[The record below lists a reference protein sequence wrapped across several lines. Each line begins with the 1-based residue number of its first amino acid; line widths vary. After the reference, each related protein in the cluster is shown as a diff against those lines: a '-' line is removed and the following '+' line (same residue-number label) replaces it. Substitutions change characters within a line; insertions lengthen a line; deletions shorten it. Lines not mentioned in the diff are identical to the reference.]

1 MKIVH
6 SMNECTGSLQA
17 MFQIGQGERRQ
28 RGVPSHFAF
37 TACLPGVILVHM
49 CGRYV
54 LKALRDDIVKHFNLV
69 DGLDYFD
76 IHGYKMRDEVFPG
89 EWITAINNENR
100 PEDIWWTIEDKD
112 NTGATRR
119 AINAKAETITKVRMF
134 ADAFRRDRVLIPA
147 TGFHEWDSG
156 KCRHVFTFDEPL
168 FALGGIGRDCETK
181 GEVRRCGAIIT
192 TEANDVVRPIH
203 EKGRMP
209 VVIHKYDF
217 ERWLSPDTSLEDL
230 QRMMRPLPDEETHVE
245 KADAISPAKS
255 KEQGRLF

>member
-1 MKIVH
+1 
-6 SMNECTGSLQA
+6 
-17 MFQIGQGERRQ
+17 
-28 RGVPSHFAF
+28 
-37 TACLPGVILVHM
+37 M

-76 IHGYKMRDEVFPG
+76 IHGYKMREEVFPG
-89 EWITAINNENR
+89 DWITAINNANR

-112 NTGATRR
+112 NNGSTRR

-134 ADAFRRDRVLIPA
+134 ADAFRTDRVLIPA
-147 TGFHEWDSG
+147 TGFHEWDTG

-168 FALGGIGRDCETK
+168 FAFGGIARHCEIK
-181 GEVRRCGAIIT
+181 GETRRCGAIIT

-209 VVIHKYDF
+209 VVIHKYDYA
-217 ERWLSPDTSLEDL
+217 RWLEADTSSEELR
-230 QRMMRPLPDEETHVE
+230 RMMTPLPEDETHVE
-245 KADAISPAKS
+245 KAEGAVSAENKI
-255 KEQGRLF
+255 QGSLF